1 MILKDNVEERIN
13 DIVIATLPI
22 SSISVIE
29 LTQLIIA
36 HSILDV
42 SNNVGNIVSDRIN
55 YDK

>member
-1 MILKDNVEERIN
+1 MILRDNVEERIN

>member
-1 MILKDNVEERIN
+1 MILKDNVQELN
-13 DIVIATLPI
+13 DSVIAILPI

-36 HSILDV
+36 HSILNV
-42 SNNVGNIVSDRIN
+42 SNNVGNIVSDKIN

>member
-22 SSISVIE
+22 SSISTIE

-42 SNNVGNIVSDRIN
+42 SNNVGSIVSDRIN